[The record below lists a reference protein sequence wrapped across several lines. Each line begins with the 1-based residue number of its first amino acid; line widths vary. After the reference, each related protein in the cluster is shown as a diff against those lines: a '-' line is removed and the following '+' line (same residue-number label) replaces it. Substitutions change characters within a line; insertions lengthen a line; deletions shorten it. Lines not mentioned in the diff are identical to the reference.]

1 MLKATWY
8 KHVLQFRQEA
18 GTSRGVMH
26 EKDTWFLHIW
36 NEKHPEIVGIGECS
50 LLKGLSVD
58 DLPGY
63 ENQLEWLCK
72 HINGDSKY
80 IDKILKDW
88 PSIRFGFEMALAD
101 LRIGGTRILFPS
113 AFTRGET
120 PIPING
126 LVWMGDKDFMLRQ
139 IEEKLDQGFTV
150 IKLKVGAIDFDS
162 ECALLAHI
170 RKSFAQATI
179 TIRLDANGA
188 FSAEDVFQK
197 LKTLSQYQI
206 HSIEQPIAASQTKLM
221 AEVCRKSPIQVAL
234 DEELIGVHS
243 RESKRQLLEIISPQY
258 IILKPSLL
266 GGFAACHEWISLA
279 AEMNIGWWVTSALE
293 SNIGLNAIAQWTA
306 TLGNNLPQGLGTGSL
321 YTNNIP
327 SPLIVENGLL
337 HYRPEQ
343 NWDLANTGIPEN
355 KSSVWK
361 LPLTING
368 ETLHGKDWLKKVEVW
383 ENENTAELWLKDLG
397 DFLKQWFS
405 DKECVYV
412 QTSGSTGEPKEIQ
425 IKKSA
430 MIGSAKATGRFL
442 QLHNH
447 PDALLSLSA
456 RFIAGIMMVVRAM
469 VYGQNL
475 IAVKPDGNPLLSL
488 SGRQVPSFAAMVPA
502 QIFNSLGDP
511 VAREL
516 LLEFRTLII
525 GGGEI
530 QPLLDEKL
538 QQLPC
543 AVYATYGMT
552 ETITHVALRRVNGN
566 SRQDF
571 FEALPG
577 IQFSI
582 DKRDCLVI
590 YAPGIN
596 KLPIVTNDLVELISK
611 NKFRWLGRVDNVINR
626 GGEKI
631 IPETIEKKLAPYIQ
645 NRFFVAG
652 VPDVKFGQVAALF
665 IESVEPGKSEITR
678 IEELLKLATL
688 RNERPV
694 KIYFVSQF
702 KETDNGK
709 VNRKAT
715 VENVIGK

>member
-1 MLKATWY
+1 
-8 KHVLQFRQEA
+8 
-18 GTSRGVMH
+18 MH
-26 EKDTWFLHIW
+26 EKATWFLHIW
-36 NEKHPEIVGIGECS
+36 DEKRPEIIGIGECS

-58 DLPGY
+58 DRPGY
-63 ENQLEWLCK
+63 ENQLKWLCN
-72 HINGDSKY
+72 HINDDPQN
-80 IDKILKDW
+80 IDTTLEDW

-101 LRIGGTRILFPS
+101 LRVGGTRILFPS
-113 AFTRGET
+113 AFTRGEKA
-120 PIPING
+120 IPING

-170 RKSFAQATI
+170 RKNFDQSKI
-179 TIRLDANGA
+179 SIRLDANGA
-188 FSAEDVFQK
+188 FTSEDVFQK
-197 LKTLSQYQI
+197 LEKLSQYQV
-206 HSIEQPIAASQTKLM
+206 HSIEQPIAAGQPKLM
-221 AEVCRKSPIQVAL
+221 SEVCRKSPVPVAL

-243 RESKRQLLEIISPQY
+243 MESKRLLIETISPQF

-266 GGFAACHEWISLA
+266 GGFAACNDWISLA
-279 AEMNIGWWVTSALE
+279 AGMNTGWWVTSALE
-293 SNIGLNAIAQWTA
+293 SDIGLNAIAQWTA

-327 SPLIVENGLL
+327 SPLKVENGLL

-343 NWDLANTGIPEN
+343 NWDLANTGLPEN

-368 ETLHGKDWLKKVEVW
+368 ETLKGDEWLKQFEIWKIEKST
-383 ENENTAELWLKDLG
+383 ESWLFDLC

-405 DKECVYV
+405 DNECVSV
-412 QTSGSTGEPKEIQ
+412 QTSGSTGKPKEIQ
-425 IKKSA
+425 IKKAA
-430 MIGSAKATGRFL
+430 MIESAKATGEYL
-442 QLHNH
+442 DLKNH
-447 PDALLSLSA
+447 PDALLCLSA
-456 RFIAGIMMVVRAM
+456 RFIAGMMMVVRAM

-488 SGRQVPSFAAMVPA
+488 SGQHVPSFAAMVPA
-502 QIFNSLGDP
+502 QVFNSMGDP

-516 LLEFRTLII
+516 LLKFRTLII

-538 QQLPC
+538 QQLPG

-582 DKRDCLVI
+582 DKRDCLI
-590 YAPGIN
+590 INAPVRN
-596 KLPIVTNDLVELISK
+596 KQPFVTNDLVELISK
-611 NKFRWLGRVDNVINR
+611 NRFRWLGRIDNVINR

-631 IPETIEKKLAPYIQ
+631 ISETVEKKLAPYIQ
-645 NRFFVAG
+645 NRFFIAG
-652 VPDVKFGQVAALF
+652 MPDVKFGQVPALF
-665 IESVEPGKSEITR
+665 IESEKPEKSELTR
-678 IEELLKLATL
+678 IEELLKQATL

-702 KETDNGK
+702 EETENGK
-709 VNRKAT
+709 VNRKST
-715 VENVIGK
+715 VDKAMIE